1 MDSNGPSLM
10 DSNDPRYKYN
20 RFGMKGARVGQAV
33 ADILSKDQPTYTA
46 GEILDG
52 FGAKFAQELEK
63 SVNDSIGKYK
73 SPFYI
78 MALTKKEFWA
88 DNVVRNWFIPR
99 QTPPHASDMMIQY
112 PNYTHT
118 LYVVHGIKGDIK
130 VAWSVPAFQDCISV
144 SKTPGTY
151 APELVQWILD
161 CFAGKL
167 DLDNYDYLFK

>member
-78 MALTKKEFWA
+78 MALTNGNGTLE
-88 DNVVRNWFIPR
+88 IY
-99 QTPPHASDMMIQY
+99 DM
-112 PNYTHT
+112 T
-118 LYVVHGIKGDIK
+118 
-130 VAWSVPAFQDCISV
+130 
-144 SKTPGTY
+144 
-151 APELVQWILD
+151 
-161 CFAGKL
+161 GKL
-167 DLDNYDYLFK
+167 VSSAMINQTSQVIDIRNLDHGMYIVKVTNDKNTFTKKLLVE